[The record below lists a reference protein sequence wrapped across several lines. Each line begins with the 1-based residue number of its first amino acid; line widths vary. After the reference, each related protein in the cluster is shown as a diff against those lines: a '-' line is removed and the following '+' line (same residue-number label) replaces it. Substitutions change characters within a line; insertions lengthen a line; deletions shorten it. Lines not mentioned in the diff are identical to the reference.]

1 VRYVCDKH
9 RRNPSWFSARW
20 VTDAAD
26 VLLTQLK
33 SMLPYS
39 ASRLGFTG
47 HSFSGVSMAQ
57 AAERH
62 TMASKAMQR

>member
-1 VRYVCDKH
+1 
-9 RRNPSWFSARW
+9 
-20 VTDAAD
+20 
-26 VLLTQLK
+26 LLTQLK